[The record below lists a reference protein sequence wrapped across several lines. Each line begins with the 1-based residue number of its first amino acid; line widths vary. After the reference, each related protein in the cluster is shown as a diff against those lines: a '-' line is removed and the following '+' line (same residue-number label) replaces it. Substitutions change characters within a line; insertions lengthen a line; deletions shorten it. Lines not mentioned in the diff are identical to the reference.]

1 MLNHPNQT
9 IMKTLLLTNL
19 FLLFSFF
26 SGNPEQE
33 FKRYGIKS
41 GIIEYELSGAQSG
54 KETVYFDDWGYRE
67 AKYSETELSF
77 GGFSQKTKTIT
88 ILEGKMIYSI
98 DLATNT
104 GTKMEN
110 PMFAG
115 FEGDDMQQMGEQM
128 MKQLG
133 GEKTG
138 TETILDKTCDVW
150 EIKQMGSKTSVWKSI
165 PLKTEVNMG
174 MQMSITAVSIEE
186 VDVPQEKLKIPEGIT
201 FKEGADLSEMMKK
214 LKGGN

>member
-1 MLNHPNQT
+1 
-9 IMKTLLLTNL
+9 MKTLLLTNL

>member
-1 MLNHPNQT
+1 
-9 IMKTLLLTNL
+9 MKTLLLTNL

-26 SGNPEQE
+26 NSSPDQE
-33 FKRYGIKS
+33 FKRYGVKS

-54 KETVYFDDWGYRE
+54 KETIYFDDWGYRE

-77 GGFSQKTKTIT
+77 GGFSQKTSTLT

-110 PMFAG
+110 PMFA
-115 FEGDDMQQMGEQM
+115 ELKDDELIEMGEQM
-128 MKQLG
+128 MKQMG

-138 TETILDKTCDVW
+138 TATLLDKTCDVW
-150 EIKQMGSKTSVWKSI
+150 EIKQMGTKTYVWNSI

-174 MQMSITAVSIEE
+174 MQMNITAVSFAEGE
-186 VDVPQEKLKIPEGIT
+186 VPQDKLKIPEGVT
-201 FKEGADLSEMMKK
+201 FSEGADLSEMMKK

>member
-1 MLNHPNQT
+1 MTH
-9 IMKTLLLTNL
+9 LLTALVL
-19 FLLFSFF
+19 FFSFLTT
-26 SGNPEQE
+26 NPDQE
-33 FKRYGIKS
+33 FRRYGVKS

-54 KETVYFDDWGYRE
+54 KEIIYFDDWGYRE

-77 GGFSQKTKTIT
+77 GGFSQKTNTLT

-98 DLATNT
+98 DLTTNT

-115 FEGDDMQQMGEQM
+115 LNDDDPQKMGEQM
-128 MKQLG
+128 MKQMG

-138 TETILDKTCDVW
+138 TSTILDKTCDVW
-150 EIKQMGSKTSVWKSI
+150 EIKQMGSKTYVWNSI

-174 MQMSITAVSIEE
+174 MQINITAVSFEE
-186 VDVPQEKLKIPEGIT
+186 GDVPQDKLKIPEGIT
-201 FKEGADLSEMMKK
+201 FQAIGDPSEMIKK